1 MGRLIPENA
10 VVGAQLHAAVAGETI
25 SEAHLGKGKSKS
37 YTRATELGFLKIT
50 PRQFTSRLT
59 GKRVRRAYGKGRW
72 LFVEVDPND
81 LVLLLGES
89 YGWLRFYR
97 SREDVPKDTDP
108 LGQDYMSLQF
118 GDGSWLVNRPQ
129 AWGGMKVIPMAD
141 LGKTNYP
148 NILGISPHDKE
159 EFSYAAFCAALDRFP
174 TKKTRDV
181 LIDQRQISGLNNPY
195 LHDIFFRAR
204 VHPKSKAQTLTT
216 RQRRDLHRSALSV
229 VAKAV
234 KLGGWET
241 ECDLFG
247 VPGKW
252 KPEVVKSMVGEPCP
266 RCGTAI
272 VLDKLVSAQ
281 LFLCP
286 KCQELKK

>member
-1 MGRLIPENA
+1 MDRLIPENA
-10 VVGAQLHAAVAGETI
+10 VVGAQLHASIAGKTI
-25 SEAHLGKGKSKS
+25 SKAHLGQGKS
-37 YTRATELGFLKIT
+37 YARATETGFLRIT
-50 PRQFTSRLT
+50 PQQFTNRLT
-59 GKRVRRAYGKGRW
+59 GKKVRCAYGKGKW
-72 LFVEVDPND
+72 LFVEVVPNN

-97 SREDVPKDTDP
+97 SQEDVLKDIDP

-118 GDGSWLVNRPQ
+118 GDDSCLVNRPQ
-129 AWGGMKVIPMAD
+129 AWSQMKVIPITK
-141 LGKTNYP
+141 LPETNYP
-148 NILGISPHDKE
+148 NILGISPHDRKE
-159 EFSYAAFCAALDRFP
+159 FTYAAFCAALDRFP

-204 VHPKSKAQTLTT
+204 VHPKSKVQTLTAT
-216 RQRRDLHRSALSV
+216 QRGDLHRSVLSV
-229 VAKAV
+229 IIKAI
-234 KLGGWET
+234 KLGGREK
-241 ECDLFG
+241 ECDLLG
-247 VPGKW
+247 VSGKFR
-252 KPEVVKSMVGEPCP
+252 PEIVKSMVGKPCP

-272 VLDKLVSAQ
+272 ARDKLVSAQ